1 MSVFS
6 DRLRTTRETMT
17 NYSQKEFAEK
27 VNIAANTYNGYETG
41 NRMPNLQVVT
51 LLADALG
58 VSVDYLLGRTNIKN
72 YEEETIAAHTDD
84 RTQSLSEEDKK
95 QLDDFIDFLITK
107 AKKNE

>member
-1 MSVFS
+1 
-6 DRLRTTRETMT
+6 MT

-72 YEEETIAAHTDD
+72 YEEETIAAHTDN

-95 QLDDFIDFLITK
+95 QLDDFIDFLIAK